1 MKKSFF
7 LSAVFSLVLF
17 AASVQLSAQTVAG
30 FDFDCKD
37 PYFAD
42 KVGMMT
48 DLLIHELVKAP

>member
-7 LSAVFSLVLF
+7 LSAVFSLVSF
-17 AASVQLSAQTVAG
+17 AASVQLSAQTIAV

-48 DLLIHELVKAP
+48 DLLIY